1 VTRRPGIAAALEAL
15 RRRQADVRVV
25 SRLDRLSRSM
35 LDFAGLMDRATREGW
50 ALVALDLGV
59 DTTTPSGEAMANVMA
74 KFAQFERRVIAER
87 TRDALAQRRKA
98 DVRLGRPRRLSD
110 DVLRTIVAAR
120 GSGRTLPRSSVND
133 RAATLD
139 LRVQGSSSLLA
150 RQRSDR
156 RSIRFSALLDLPP
169 TAASSVAS
177 RPSGGASGSRSMP
190 VD

>member
-1 VTRRPGIAAALEAL
+1 
-15 RRRQADVRVV
+15 
-25 SRLDRLSRSM
+25 M

-120 GSGRTLPRSSVND
+120 GSGRTLPRASVND